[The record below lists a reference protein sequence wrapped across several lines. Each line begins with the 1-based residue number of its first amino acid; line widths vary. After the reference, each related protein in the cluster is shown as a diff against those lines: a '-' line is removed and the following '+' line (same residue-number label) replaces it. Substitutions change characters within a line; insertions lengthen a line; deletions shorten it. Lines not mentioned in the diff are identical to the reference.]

1 MKALFIVGGIFFMIT
16 QLNSQ
21 TVWEKT
27 KEKAKEK
34 TEQRRETRTD
44 EAIDKGLD
52 KVEKGIKG
60 IFKKKKKKN
69 ESENKETKETANDNE
84 TTTPTTSS
92 DNTDTTPVTPINKG
106 FKAYSKFDFIPGEKI
121 TSYEDFSQ
129 DAVGDF
135 PAKWSTNASGE
146 VVTFKGVENK
156 WLQFGNNGIFFP
168 EFVNTLP
175 ENFTIEFDMAVT
187 DDFSEMQ
194 SGLKLYFTPVSNR
207 NLMFDQFFDNKPG
220 VGIDIHPNVTN
231 DENAKS
237 TTKIWVFGKTE
248 NKLLENEAAFT
259 GWKISEVNHI
269 SVWRQK
275 TRLRIY
281 INETKVWDLPRAF
294 EADIQ
299 YAPLFATNIW
309 DGSAFLANLR
319 VAEGLPDTRNKLIT
333 EGKFVTNGI
342 LFEFQKAEVKPES
355 YAVIKEI
362 ATVLKENPT
371 IKIKITGHTSND
383 GDANANLTL
392 SKQRAAAVQSVL
404 TNEFG
409 IDASRMQTDGKGG
422 SEPVDTTNTP
432 TGKANNRRVEFIKL

>member
-1 MKALFIVGGIFFMIT
+1 
-16 QLNSQ
+16 
-21 TVWEKT
+21 
-27 KEKAKEK
+27 
-34 TEQRRETRTD
+34 
-44 EAIDKGLD
+44 
-52 KVEKGIKG
+52 
-60 IFKKKKKKN
+60 
-69 ESENKETKETANDNE
+69 
-84 TTTPTTSS
+84 
-92 DNTDTTPVTPINKG
+92 
-106 FKAYSKFDFIPGEKI
+106 
-121 TSYEDFSQ
+121 
-129 DAVGDF
+129 
-135 PAKWSTNASGE
+135 
-146 VVTFKGVENK
+146 
-156 WLQFGNNGIFFP
+156 
-168 EFVNTLP
+168 
-175 ENFTIEFDMAVT
+175 
-187 DDFSEMQ
+187 
-194 SGLKLYFTPVSNR
+194 
-207 NLMFDQFFDNKPG
+207 
-220 VGIDIHPNVTN
+220 
-231 DENAKS
+231 
-237 TTKIWVFGKTE
+237 
-248 NKLLENEAAFT
+248 
-259 GWKISEVNHI
+259 
-269 SVWRQK
+269 
-275 TRLRIY
+275 
-281 INETKVWDLPRAF
+281 RAF